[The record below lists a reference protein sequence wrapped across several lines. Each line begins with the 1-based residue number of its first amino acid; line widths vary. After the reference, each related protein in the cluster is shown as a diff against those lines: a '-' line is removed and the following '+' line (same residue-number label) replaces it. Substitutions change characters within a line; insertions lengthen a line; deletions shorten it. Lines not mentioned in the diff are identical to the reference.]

1 MIAKHLRFAALVF
14 AFSVFNLNTVVS
26 AETPKG
32 NNWPM
37 KGQDNSDNHFS
48 PLTQINVDT
57 IGRLGLSWYLDL
69 PDERAALE
77 ATPISID
84 GVLYFPGS
92 GSVVYAVDGMT
103 GKLLWQHDPEVWKNI
118 EPEQLRTVFRA
129 NRGVA
134 YGDGKILVATN
145 DGRLQ
150 ALDAKTGTLV
160 WSVRTFPKD
169 QNYFSA
175 GVPRVFKDKVM
186 IGNGGADWG
195 NRGFV
200 TAFDLKTGKQL
211 WRFYT
216 VPGSPEENAGD
227 PTMEMAA
234 KTWAGEY
241 WKTGTGG
248 TVWHGITYDEKLDR
262 IYIGTGNSGPY
273 NPNVRSP
280 GNGDNL
286 FLVSIVALEPD
297 TGKYVWHYQVNPREA
312 WDYKATADILLA
324 DLEIDG
330 EIRHVLMQAPTN
342 GFFYVIDRETGKLIS
357 AEKTGK
363 VTWAERIDLETGR
376 PVEAPNIRFENGEMT
391 VWPGALGG
399 HNWQAMSYSPKTGL
413 SYIPYMQAGTH
424 LKVNPDQLI
433 GGVSLNFVIEDE
445 QDGKGKL
452 LAWDPVRQQL
462 RWEVQ
467 RNSMWN
473 GGVIS
478 TAGNLVLQGTEEGV
492 FEIFNAETGAKLW
505 HFNADQGIISAPIT
519 YSVAGKQYISLLVG
533 YGGSSAATGNF
544 NKTYWKYGEPR
555 RLLTFAL
562 GGNVDLP
569 EPSKNASRQV
579 FVDDDMLVIDEGA
592 VAAGAATFGEKG
604 CSMCHGIN
612 LRSVGAQAPDLRGS
626 VIALSKDSLGAFL
639 RSDAAARYGMPR
651 FSEITD
657 DEVGNLYMYIRAG
670 AKEALGKREPGAETE
685 GASRL

>member
-1 MIAKHLRFAALVF
+1 VF
-14 AFSVFNLNTVVS
+14 
-26 AETPKG
+26 
-32 NNWPM
+32 
-37 KGQDNSDNHFS
+37 
-48 PLTQINVDT
+48 
-57 IGRLGLSWYLDL
+57 
-69 PDERAALE
+69 
-77 ATPISID
+77 
-84 GVLYFPGS
+84 
-92 GSVVYAVDGMT
+92 
-103 GKLLWQHDPEVWKNI
+103 
-118 EPEQLRTVFRA
+118 
-129 NRGVA
+129 
-134 YGDGKILVATN
+134 
-145 DGRLQ
+145 
-150 ALDAKTGTLV
+150 
-160 WSVRTFPKD
+160 
-169 QNYFSA
+169 
-175 GVPRVFKDKVM
+175 

-216 VPGSPEENAGD
+216 VPGSPEDNAGD
-227 PTMEMAA
+227 PVMEMAA
-234 KTWAGEY
+234 KTWSGEY

-262 IYIGTGNSGPY
+262 LYIGTGNSGPY
-273 NPNVRSP
+273 NPSVRSP
-280 GNGDNL
+280 GDGDNL

-297 TGKYVWHYQVNPREA
+297 TGKYIWHYQVNPREA

-330 EIRHVLMQAPTN
+330 RILPVLMQAPTN

-363 VTWAERIDLETGR
+363 VTWAERIDVATGR

-399 HNWQAMSYSPKTGL
+399 HNWQAMSYSPQTGL

-424 LKVNPDQLI
+424 LKVNPDQLV

-452 LAWDPVRQQL
+452 LAWDPVSQKL
-462 RWEVQ
+462 RWSVQ
-467 RNSMWN
+467 RTTMWN

-478 TAGNLVLQGTEEGV
+478 TAGNLVLQGTEEGI
-492 FEIFNAETGAKLW
+492 FEIFNAETGEKLW
-505 HFNADQGIISAPIT
+505 SFNANQGIISAPIT

-562 GGNVDLP
+562 DANIALP
-569 EPSKNASRQV
+569 ESNKEASTQA
-579 FVDDDMLVIDEGA
+579 FLDDDSLVLDEDA
-592 VAAGAATFGEKG
+592 VVSGAALFGEKG

-612 LRSVGAQAPDLRGS
+612 LKSVGAQAPDLRGS
-626 VIALSKDSLGAFL
+626 TIALSKDALGAFL

-657 DEVGNLYMYIRAG
+657 DQVNSLYMYIRAG
-670 AKEALGKREPGAETE
+670 AKEALGQRESGAEAE

>member
-1 MIAKHLRFAALVF
+1 MITKHVWLAAVIL
-14 AFSVFNLNTVVS
+14 AFTALSLNAGTIL
-26 AETPKG
+26 APEQDKG
-32 NNWPM
+32 WPM
-37 KGQDNSDNHFS
+37 KGHDNSDNHFS
-48 PLTQINVDT
+48 PLSQINTDT
-57 IGRLGLSWYLDL
+57 VGRLGLSWYLDL

-77 ATPISID
+77 ATPISVD

-92 GSVVYAVDGMT
+92 GSVVYAVDAVT

-118 EPEQLRTVFRA
+118 QPEQLRTVFRA

-134 YGDGKILVATN
+134 YGDGKIVVATN

-150 ALDAKTGTLV
+150 GLDAKTGELL
-160 WSVRTFPKD
+160 WNVRTFPQD

-175 GVPRVFKDKVM
+175 GVPRVFKDKVI

-216 VPGSPEENAGD
+216 VPGSPEDNAGD
-227 PTMEMAA
+227 PVMEMAA
-234 KTWAGEY
+234 KTWSGEY

-262 IYIGTGNSGPY
+262 LYIGTGNSGPY
-273 NPNVRSP
+273 NPSVRSP
-280 GNGDNL
+280 GDGDNL

-297 TGKYVWHYQVNPREA
+297 TGKYIWHYQVNPREA

-330 EIRHVLMQAPTN
+330 RIRPVLMQAPTN

-363 VTWAERIDLETGR
+363 VTWAERIDVATGH
-376 PVEAPNIRFENGEMT
+376 PVEAANIRFENGEMT

-399 HNWQAMSYSPKTGL
+399 HNWQAMSFSPQTGL

-424 LKVNPDQLI
+424 LKVNPDQLV

-452 LAWDPVRQQL
+452 LAWDPVSQKL
-462 RWEVQ
+462 RWSVQ
-467 RNSMWN
+467 RTTMWN

-478 TAGNLVLQGTEEGV
+478 TAGNLVLQGTEEGI
-492 FEIFNAETGAKLW
+492 FEIFNAETGEKLW
-505 HFNADQGIISAPIT
+505 SFNANQGIISAPIT

-562 GGNVDLP
+562 DANIALP
-569 EPSKNASRQV
+569 ESSKEASTQA
-579 FVDDDMLVIDEGA
+579 FLDDDNLVIDEDA
-592 VAAGAATFGEKG
+592 VVSGAALFGEKG

-612 LRSVGAQAPDLRGS
+612 LKSVGAQAPDLRGS
-626 VIALSKDSLGAFL
+626 AIALSKDALGTFL

-657 DEVGNLYMYIRAG
+657 DQVNSLYMYIRAG
-670 AKEALGKREPGAETE
+670 AKEALGQRESGAEAE